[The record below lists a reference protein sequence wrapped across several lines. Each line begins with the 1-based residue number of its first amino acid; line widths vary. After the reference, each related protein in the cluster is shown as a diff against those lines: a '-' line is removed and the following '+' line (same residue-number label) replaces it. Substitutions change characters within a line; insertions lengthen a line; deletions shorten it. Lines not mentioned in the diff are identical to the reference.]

1 MNRFAGF
8 LPFFARY
15 GTAIPLDVRVVLFPK
30 PTSYTMKQTTNLY
43 RLLLV
48 GLLLIPGFFA
58 MAQQTGN
65 TKKET
70 PVMKTYLI
78 ERDIPGASKFT
89 NIELK
94 GISQKSCTVLT
105 EMGPKIKW
113 QQSYVAGNK
122 IYCVYQAENEELLRE
137 HAKKG
142 GFPITQITEIA
153 NIISPETAK
162 DK

>member
-1 MNRFAGF
+1 
-8 LPFFARY
+8 
-15 GTAIPLDVRVVLFPK
+15 
-30 PTSYTMKQTTNLY
+30 MKQTTRHRILLLT
-43 RLLLV
+43 LLLV
-48 GLLLIPGFFA
+48 PGLFV
-58 MAQQTGN
+58 MAQQTAN
-65 TKKET
+65 TKKEN

-89 NIELK
+89 GIDLK
-94 GISQKSCTVLT
+94 NISQKSCSVLN

-142 GFPITQITEIA
+142 GFPITNITEIA